1 MAVLNHKKMKVSDE
15 IPTAS
20 TADIAFLLLIFFL
33 VTTVFPKDKGL
44 EVVLPEEGET
54 IAVSQNNILH
64 LIVRVDGI
72 VEVQRGESTSRQQVR
87 PNDIET
93 LWRTEVTSNPNLIAA
108 VKTHPDAPH
117 RFMIDVLDALQ
128 LAGAE
133 RISLQILE
141 EY

>member
-1 MAVLNHKKMKVSDE
+1 MAVLDQKKSKVSDE

-20 TADIAFLLLIFFL
+20 MADIAFLLLIFFL

-44 EVVLPEEGET
+44 GVVLPEEGEQVQ
-54 IAVSQNNILH
+54 VSQRNILH
-64 LIVRVDGI
+64 LIIGEDGI
-72 VEVQRGESTSRQQVR
+72 VDVRRGESTAVQNMR
-87 PNDIET
+87 PEDIEA
-93 LWRTEVTSNPNLIAA
+93 LWRQEVSGNPNLIAA

-128 LAGAE
+128 SAGAE

-141 EY
+141 E